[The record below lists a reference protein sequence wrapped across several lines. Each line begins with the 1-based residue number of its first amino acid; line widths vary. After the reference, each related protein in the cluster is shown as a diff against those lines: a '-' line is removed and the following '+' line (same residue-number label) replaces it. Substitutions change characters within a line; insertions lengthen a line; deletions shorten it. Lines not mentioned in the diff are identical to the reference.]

1 MDKPAKQLPGRKTMK
16 TFFFSIAV
24 VTLSA
29 ALAWAGWPATVTPIK
44 SEKGKTVSVEGKLD
58 TGAVIADLAW
68 ASSSQVACFPATQ
81 NDKFQGN
88 HVLYSTEIPP
98 KSIMTITLTPKDT
111 SANLSLYA
119 YQVGATSFD
128 LPPALAR
135 CTSCEADHKWDRPK
149 KGKTQDHTR
158 SVKLT
163 ATTNPYNVV
172 IGVAGPKGT
181 TTGEY
186 TLAVEIK

>member
-1 MDKPAKQLPGRKTMK
+1 MRTPWLV
-16 TFFFSIAV
+16 AV
-24 VTLSA
+24 VVCLVAT
-29 ALAWAGWPATVTPIK
+29 LAWAGWPANVTEIK
-44 SEKGKTVSVEGKLD
+44 SEKGKTVTLEGKLEA
-58 TGAVIADLAW
+58 GAPIADLAW

-81 NDKFQGN
+81 NEKFQGN
-88 HVLYSTEIPP
+88 HVLYATTLPP

-119 YQVGATSFD
+119 YQIGATNFE

-158 SVKLT
+158 SVKLN

-172 IGVAGPKGT
+172 IGVAGPKGVAA
-181 TTGEY
+181 GEF
-186 TLAVEIK
+186 TLSVDVK